1 MKTSINNEDDS
12 KKDNKIILYNGII
25 EDEEGE
31 EPQSGLLNLPD
42 YLIETY
48 IFPYLTWKELFFA
61 IRGTNSYLHEI
72 VKSTWCNIIKD
83 EMCNQLK
90 NLTYLY
96 EKDALTKAYEFKYQ
110 YLINYRNLLLVYYLN
125 TNVLTSL
132 ETCLDYL
139 QDQHIFK
146 LLATFFGISGQE
158 QCLNLLFEENEENEN
173 KKNKIINLLRSE
185 QLIEDFKGKMEI
197 ILDVESIESDEQVF
211 KELNDDYNSIDR
223 EHVEEIHDNCRL
235 VYSFLQGILEYQNL
249 KKNIHELKMRLQHL
263 YIKIQV
269 ETTQWPKRKKFFETA
284 YKILLY
290 SKPTTY
296 KFRYMNKLYI
306 KYSIKSPFCEYKEES
321 YNSMIELRDQ
331 METKKLQIQE
341 KLENKEQNYT
351 KENLMDEV
359 NDLVLKNVL
368 DRRLLLSKKILLT
381 EKFYD
386 IINDTNP
393 KYTIKNNGKSYIIQ
407 GETISIEELLKTLVL
422 VSHVCP
428 EDISIESI
436 IKLFKIKKDLEE
448 KQMKENINNKGME
461 IITKNEEINIEKRS
475 EIILLKKQ
483 KENLINQKKR
493 TEQMLNVLK
502 KYMIL
507 KENFLK
513 NKQKYK
519 STLFILSKLIQ
530 KNKNNIGSDNNEND
544 DCIDEIEQILERGN
558 LENDNLKDISNE
570 EKEELDNF
578 EVSENLLKD
587 IESSLMLK
595 IKKLFE
601 EEKKDNLNDNDNV
614 NDIDEKK
621 ENNTNTNI
629 NNYSNIDN
637 NTNNTNKDDNNMF
650 NKLGIKKEIN
660 LNICGGTINIENEDN
675 K

>member
-1 MKTSINNEDDS
+1 MKAELNIDDDS
-12 KKDNKIILYNGII
+12 NKDNKIIIFNEKNI
-25 EDEEGE
+25 ENEEELE
-31 EPQSGLLNLPD
+31 EPKSSLLNLPD

-61 IRGTNSYLHEI
+61 VRGTNSYLHEI
-72 VKSTWCNIIKD
+72 VKSTWCNIIKE

-125 TNVLTSL
+125 ANILVSL

-139 QDQHIFK
+139 QDQHVFK

-158 QCLNLLFEENEENEN
+158 QCLNLLFEENSENEN
-173 KKNKIINLLRSE
+173 KKNKIIELLRSE

-197 ILDVESIESDEQVF
+197 ILDIDSIESDEQIF

-223 EHVEEIHDNCRL
+223 EHVEEIHENCRL

-249 KKNIHELKMRLQHL
+249 KKNIQELKMRLKQL

-269 ETTQWPKRKKFFETA
+269 ETSLWPKRKKFFETA

-296 KFRYMNKLYI
+296 KFRFMNNLYI
-306 KYSIKSPFCEYKEES
+306 KYSVKSPFCEYKEES
-321 YNSMIELRDQ
+321 FNSMIELRDKMEIKKKQ
-331 METKKLQIQE
+331 MQE
-341 KLENKEQNYT
+341 KLEKNDKNIT
-351 KENLMDEV
+351 KDDLMEEV
-359 NDLVLKNVL
+359 NDLLLKNVL

-386 IINDTNP
+386 LINDGNS
-393 KYTIKNNGKSYIIQ
+393 KCKKENNGQSYIIL
-407 GETISIEELLKTLVL
+407 GEAISTEELLKTLVL

-428 EDISIESI
+428 EDISIESVL
-436 IKLFKIKKDLEE
+436 KLFKIKKDLEE
-448 KQMKENINNKGME
+448 EQMKENINNKGME
-461 IITKNEEINIEKRS
+461 IITKNEALNIEKRS

-483 KENLINQKKR
+483 KENLINQKKK

-502 KYMIL
+502 KYMTL

-519 STLFILSKLIQ
+519 STLFILSKMRQ
-530 KNKNNIGSDNNEND
+530 KNNNRNIINDGNEES
-544 DCIDEIEQILERGN
+544 IDKIEKILESQNSEIN
-558 LENDNLKDISNE
+558 LNELSNE
-570 EKEELDNF
+570 EKEELKNF

-601 EEKKDNLNDNDNV
+601 DEKNENLIDNDNDTG
-614 NDIDEKK
+614 NDEMK
-621 ENNTNTNI
+621 ENCINTSTNI
-629 NNYSNIDN
+629 NSNIN
-637 NTNNTNKDDNNMF
+637 NNENNAF
-650 NKLGIKKEIN
+650 SQLGIKNEIN
-660 LNICGGTINIENEDN
+660 LNICGGSINIEHDDN
-675 K
+675 QK